1 MILQEYEKR
10 HAARIR
16 ETAAEC
22 TVLLKKDGRFPL
34 DNPCRLLLTGAGARQ
49 TVKGGTGSGE
59 VNSHFYTTIEEGL
72 KNAGFSLCGGEWLDA
87 YDALMAQQAEK
98 KRERLRRVLAEEGLS
113 GLFLEKDHEEPV
125 PFYDFPLPT
134 DADAAVYILSRNSG
148 EGSDRSDAPGDF
160 RLMDCE
166 IRDIRSLAANYE
178 KFMLVLNVGGV
189 VDLSPILAEV
199 PNVLLLSQLGVAT
212 GDVLAD
218 ILLGKADPSGRL
230 TATWAP
236 IDCYPSADNFGARDD
251 TRYRE
256 GIFVGYRYFE
266 TMGVK
271 PIFPFGFGL
280 SYTEFARSCTDFS
293 LDGACVTLTVSVKN
307 TGKRSGKDVAQLFV
321 SKPVG
326 KLPQPRLHLAAFD
339 KTKELKPGE
348 TEVFRLCVDLRE
360 LASYDERTSRYVL
373 EAGDYV
379 FLLGTSVEDVNP
391 CGVVEVPE
399 RIAVRQL
406 KPVGGRADFDDPE
419 LCAKPLELPQD
430 LPRLCLS
437 PEAIQ
442 TETVC
447 YDLPSETDPLLEMFP
462 DRDLAL
468 LCLGY
473 YLPGAEPSM
482 VGNSGRSVC
491 GAAGETT
498 MLLKDRGID
507 QSLVLADGPAGLRL
521 TPVYAEDENGLYSCD
536 ENDIQKMRDFLTPEL
551 AEQFGLGPELD
562 EKIRKAGKHTQYCT
576 AIPIGTAIAQSFN
589 LRLAEQY
596 GDLVGDEME
605 RFGIHLWLTP
615 GMNLHRHPLCGRN
628 FEYYSEDPLVSGLMA
643 AAITRGVQ
651 KHPGCGTTIKHFCCN
666 NQEFRRTKNN
676 AVVSERAL
684 RELYL
689 RGFEIA
695 IRESNPKAVM
705 SSYNLVNGVHTSE
718 RYDLITDF
726 LRCECGFD
734 GLVMTDWIGTDY
746 AHGDG
751 KYRNACAAPT
761 MKAGN
766 DLFMPGCDAD
776 LNDILHALE
785 NGELTREELL
795 RNATR
800 VYHMIYDL
808 NNERN
813 RR

>member
-1 MILQEYEKR
+1 MILQDYEKT
-10 HAARIR
+10 HVALIR

-34 DNPCRLLLTGAGARQ
+34 DRPCRLLLAGSGARR

-59 VNSHFYTTIEEGL
+59 VNSHFYTTIEAGL
-72 KNAGFSLCGGEWLDA
+72 KNAGFTLCGEEWRDA
-87 YDALMAQQAEK
+87 YDALLARQAEK

-125 PFYDFPLPT
+125 PFYDFPLTT
-134 DADAAVYILSRNSG
+134 DADAAVYVLSRNSG
-148 EGSDRSDAPGDF
+148 EGSDRKAEKGDF
-160 RLMDCE
+160 LLSDCE
-166 IRDIRSLAANYE
+166 VRDIRFLAVHYE
-178 KFMLVLNVGGV
+178 KFLLVLNVGGP
-189 VDLSPILAEV
+189 VDLSEV
-199 PNVLLLSQLGVAT
+199 LPHVGNVLLLSQLGVAT

-218 ILLGKADPSGRL
+218 ILLGRADPSGRL
-230 TATWAP
+230 TATWA
-236 IDCYPSADNFGARDD
+236 IAEAYPSAENFGAWDD

-256 GIFVGYRYFE
+256 GIFLGYRYFE
-266 TMGVK
+266 TVGVV

-280 SYTEFARSCTDFS
+280 SYTEFERSCTDFS
-293 LDGACVTLTVSVKN
+293 LDGARITLTVSVKN
-307 TGKRSGKDVAQLFV
+307 TGERSGRDVVQLYV

-348 TEVFRLCVDLRE
+348 TEVFRLGCDLRE
-360 LASYDERTSRYVL
+360 LASYDESASRYVL

-379 FLLGTSVEDVNP
+379 FFLGTSAADVNP
-391 CGVVEVPE
+391 CGVVEIPE
-399 RIAVRQL
+399 TIVVRQL
-406 KPVGGRADFDDPE
+406 KPIGGAADFDDPE
-419 LCAKPLELPQD
+419 PCARPWELPQG
-430 LPRLCLS
+430 LPRFCLS

-442 TETVC
+442 AETVC
-447 YDLPSETDPLLEMFP
+447 YDLPAETETLLETLT
-462 DRDLAL
+462 DRELAL

-498 MLLKDRGID
+498 LLLKNRGID

-521 TPVYAEDENGLYSCD
+521 TPVWAQDENGLYSCD
-536 ENDIQKMRDFLTPEL
+536 EIDIQKMRDFLTPEL

-562 EKIRKAGKHTQYCT
+562 EKIQKADKHSQYCT

-589 LRLAEQY
+589 LGLAEQY
-596 GDLVGDEME
+596 GDLVGEEME
-605 RFGIHLWLTP
+605 RFGVHLWLAP

-628 FEYYSEDPLVSGLMA
+628 FEYYSEDPLLSGLVA

-666 NQEFRRTKNN
+666 NQELRRTKNN
-676 AVVSERAL
+676 AVLSERTL

-689 RGFEIA
+689 KGFEIA

-705 SSYNLVNGVHTSE
+705 SSYNLINGVHTSE
-718 RYDLITDF
+718 RFDLITDF

-746 AHGDG
+746 APGDG
-751 KYRNACAAPT
+751 KYRNGCAAPT

-776 LNDILHALE
+776 LSDILRALKS
-785 NGELTREELL
+785 GELTREELL
-795 RNATR
+795 RNASR
-800 VYHMIYDL
+800 VYRMIRTL

>member
-1 MILQEYEKR
+1 MILQEYEKQ
-10 HAARIR
+10 HAALVR

-34 DNPCRLLLTGAGARQ
+34 DKPCRLGLFGSGARR

-59 VNSHFYTTIEEGL
+59 VNSHFYTTIEDGL
-72 KNAGFSLCGGEWLDA
+72 KSAGFSLCGRDWLDA
-87 YDALMAQQAEK
+87 YDALMAQQTEK

-113 GLFLEKDHEEPV
+113 GLFLEKDHDEPM
-125 PFYDFPLPT
+125 PYYNFPLPT
-134 DADAAVYILSRNSG
+134 DAEAAVYVLSRNSG
-148 EGSDRSDAPGDF
+148 EGSDRKAEKGDF
-160 RLMDCE
+160 LLSDCE
-166 IRDIRSLAANYE
+166 VRDIRFLAAHYE
-178 KFMLVLNVGGV
+178 KFLLVLNVGGP
-189 VDLSPILAEV
+189 VDLHEV
-199 PNVLLLSQLGVAT
+199 LPDVDNVLLLSQLGVAT

-218 ILLGKADPSGRL
+218 ILLGRAEPSGRL
-230 TATWAP
+230 TTTWA
-236 IDCYPSADNFGARDD
+236 IAEAYPSAENFGAWDD

-266 TMGVK
+266 TVGVK

-280 SYTEFARSCTDFS
+280 SYTEFERGCTEFS
-293 LDGACVTLTVSVKN
+293 LDGARVTLTVSVKN
-307 TGKRSGKDVAQLFV
+307 TGERSGRDVLQLYV
-321 SKPVG
+321 SKPIG
-326 KLPQPRLHLAAFD
+326 KLPQPKLHLAAFD
-339 KTKELKPGE
+339 KTKEPKPGE

-373 EAGDYV
+373 ESGDYV
-379 FLLGTSVEDVNP
+379 FSLGTSAEDVNP
-391 CGVVEVPE
+391 CGVAEIPE
-399 RIAVRQL
+399 TIVVRQL
-406 KPVGGRADFDDPE
+406 EPIGGEADFDDPE
-419 LCAKPLELPQD
+419 PCAKPWELPQD
-430 LPRLCLS
+430 LPRFYLS

-447 YDLPSETDPLLEMFP
+447 YDLPAETETLLKTLT
-462 DRDLAL
+462 DRELAL

-498 MLLKDRGID
+498 LLLRDKGIG

-521 TPVYAEDENGLYSCD
+521 TPVYAEDESGLYSCD
-536 ENDIQKMRDFLTPEL
+536 LNDIRKMRDFLPPEL
-551 AEQFGLGPELD
+551 CEQFGLGPAPD
-562 EKIRKAGKHTQYCT
+562 EKIRTAGKRSQYCT

-589 LRLAEQY
+589 LNLAEQY
-596 GDLVGDEME
+596 GDLVGEEME
-605 RFGIHLWLTP
+605 RFGVHLWLAP
-615 GMNLHRHPLCGRN
+615 GMNIHRHPLCGRN
-628 FEYYSEDPLVSGLMA
+628 FEYYSEDPLLSGLMA

-651 KHPGCGTTIKHFCCN
+651 KHPGCGTTVKHFCCN
-666 NQEFRRTKNN
+666 NQELRRTKNN
-676 AVVSERAL
+676 AVLSERAL
-684 RELYL
+684 REIYL
-689 RGFEIA
+689 KGFEIA
-695 IRESNPKAVM
+695 IRASHPKAVM

-746 AHGDG
+746 APGDG
-751 KYRNACAAPT
+751 NYRNGCAAPT

-776 LNDILHALE
+776 LDDILRAIE
-785 NGELTREELL
+785 RGDLTRKELA
-795 RNATR
+795 RNASR
-800 VYHMIYDL
+800 VYHMICTL
-808 NNERN
+808 NFDRN